1 MARAESKPEKL
12 STRARWAAVG
22 VLGTCGIIGV
32 LGGIQAKRSPSDALA
47 TNASV
52 AKTSQTLTKESRS
65 DSGKSPEATN
75 SGLDAGLGSGVGV
88 VGGMGVDAAAQDGN
102 KEKHTQDQ
110 DALALQTGG
119 RLKKPEDPQDSKG
132 FEGSIR
138 MRININTATTAQ
150 LEMLPRIGP
159 ALAAR
164 IIEDRTRKGPYR
176 TLDDLD
182 RVPGIGP
189 KTILRLVPYAS
200 VK

>member
-12 STRARWAAVG
+12 STRARWAAVS
-22 VLGTCGIIGV
+22 VLGTFGIIGV
-32 LGGIQAKRSPSDALA
+32 LGVVQAERSPADALA

-52 AKTSQTLTKESRS
+52 AKTSQALTKESLS
-65 DSGKSPEATN
+65 DSGKSSDATS
-75 SGLDAGLGSGVGV
+75 SGLDAGLGSGVG
-88 VGGMGVDAAAQDGN
+88 GDAAPQDGN
-102 KEKHTQDQ
+102 KGKHAQDQ
-110 DALALQTGG
+110 DALALQAGG
-119 RLKKPEDPQDSKG
+119 RLEKPEDPQDSKG
-132 FEGSIR
+132 LEGSIR

-150 LEMLPRIGP
+150 LDMLPRIGP

-164 IIEDRTRKGPYR
+164 IIEDRTRNGPYR